1 MERKIKTLLFIKIY
15 AFVFL
20 SWICHFYIYMSKQ
33 NKYLV
38 ACYNHHRKIYARN
51 YRLLAK
57 YKQDK
62 DSIIVCLEKEIPNRV
77 NDKKNISN
85 SKKLLSREK
94 KQSNGSFPI
103 NVRGHKKNM
112 KNKSCIFLTKQ
123 HSHMEKKI
131 FKELDY
137 VDFLKNNRTISD
149 NTYKKIIYKKC
160 GLRFAL
166 PIFLLLVLSIS
177 FMLDN
182 FWGYGVFYGFFR
194 LIRTYSGGGWMK
206 ELTSKLWHSPFR
218 WLFVSQNA
226 LKKPGCTSGK
236 ICINGNMVA
245 ESFCGFFIYFVPF
258 IILGIILILGVVYY
272 HKKVKK
278 YEKIKFKNR

>member
-1 MERKIKTLLFIKIY
+1 MK
-15 AFVFL
+15 
-20 SWICHFYIYMSKQ
+20 SKQ

-38 ACYNHHRKIYARN
+38 ECYNHHRKIYARN

-57 YKQDK
+57 YKKDK
-62 DSIIVCLEKEIPNRV
+62 DSIIVCLEEEIPNRV

-85 SKKLLSREK
+85 SEKLVSGEK
-94 KQSNGSFPI
+94 KHSNGSFPM

-112 KNKSCIFLTKQ
+112 KNKSCLFETKQ
-123 HSHMEKKI
+123 YSHMEKKI

-166 PIFLLLVLSIS
+166 PIFLFLILSIS
-177 FMLDN
+177 FVLDN
-182 FWGYGVFYGFFR
+182 FYRYGLFDGLFR
-194 LIRTYSGGGWMK
+194 LITKCSGFGWIK
-206 ELTSKLWHSPFR
+206 DLTSKLWNSPFS
-218 WLFVSQNA
+218 WLFVSQKA
-226 LKKPGCTSGK
+226 LSKSSGTPSK
-236 ICINGNMVA
+236 LYIDGNMVA
-245 ESFCGFFIYFVPF
+245 QGFCGFFIYFVPF
-258 IILGIILILGVVYY
+258 IILGIILILGIVYY

-278 YEKIKFKNR
+278 YEKIKFTKR

>member
-1 MERKIKTLLFIKIY
+1 MERKIKTLLFFKIY

-38 ACYNHHRKIYARN
+38 ECYNHHRKIYARN

-57 YKQDK
+57 YKQDN
-62 DSIIVCLEKEIPNRV
+62 DSIIVCLEEEIPNRV

-85 SKKLLSREK
+85 SEKLVSGEK

-103 NVRGHKKNM
+103 NVRGHKKNI
-112 KNKSCIFLTKQ
+112 KNKSWIFETKQ
-123 HSHMEKKI
+123 YSHMEKKI

-137 VDFLKNNRTISD
+137 IDFLKNNRTISN
-149 NTYKKIIYKKC
+149 NTYKKIIYKKY

-177 FMLDN
+177 FVLDN
-182 FWGYGVFYGFFR
+182 FWGYGMFDGLFR
-194 LIRTYSGGGWMK
+194 LIITYSGPEWMRGF
-206 ELTSKLWHSPFR
+206 TSKLWNSHFR
-218 WLFVSQNA
+218 WLFVGPNA
-226 LKKPGCTSGK
+226 LSKSSGTRSTLY
-236 ICINGNMVA
+236 INGNMVA

-258 IILGIILILGVVYY
+258 IILGIILILRVVYY

-278 YEKIKFKNR
+278 YEKIKFTKR

>member
-33 NKYLV
+33 SKYLV
-38 ACYNHHRKIYARN
+38 ECYNHRRKIYVRN

-62 DSIIVCLEKEIPNRV
+62 DSIIVCLEEEIPNRV

-85 SKKLLSREK
+85 SEKLVSGEK
-94 KQSNGSFPI
+94 KQSNRSFPI
-103 NVRGHKKNM
+103 NVRGYKKNM
-112 KNKSCIFLTKQ
+112 KNKSWIFETKQ
-123 HSHMEKKI
+123 YSHMEKKI

-137 VDFLKNNRTISD
+137 VDFLKNNRTISN
-149 NTYKKIIYKKC
+149 NTYKKIMYKKC

-166 PIFLLLVLSIS
+166 PIFILLVLSIS
-177 FMLDN
+177 FVLDN
-182 FWGYGVFYGFFR
+182 FCGYGMLDGLLR
-194 LIRTYSGGGWMK
+194 LITKYSGFNWMK
-206 ELTSKLWHSPFR
+206 DLTSKLWNSPFK
-218 WLFVSQNA
+218 WLFVGQNA
-226 LKKPGCTSGK
+226 LKNIGGKPK
-236 ICINGNMVA
+236 IIGNRVA
-245 ESFCGFFIYFVPF
+245 GSFCRFFIYFVPF
-258 IILGIILILGVVYY
+258 IILGVILIIGVIYY

-278 YEKIKFKNR
+278 YEKIKFTKR

>member
-1 MERKIKTLLFIKIY
+1 MERKIKTLLFIKIS
-15 AFVFL
+15 AFAFL

-38 ACYNHHRKIYARN
+38 ECYNHQRKIYARN
-51 YRLLAK
+51 YRLMAI

-62 DSIIVCLEKEIPNRV
+62 DSIIVCLEEKIPNRV

-85 SKKLLSREK
+85 SEKLISREK
-94 KQSNGSFPI
+94 KPSNGSFPI
-103 NVRGHKKNM
+103 NVRGHKKNT
-112 KNKSCIFLTKQ
+112 KNKSCIFETKQ
-123 HSHMEKKI
+123 YSNMEKRI

-149 NTYKKIIYKKC
+149 NAYKKIIYKKF

-177 FMLDN
+177 FVLDHFCECGMLE
-182 FWGYGVFYGFFR
+182 GLLR
-194 LIRTYSGGGWMK
+194 LINNYSGQGWMK
-206 ELTSKLWHSPFR
+206 DLSLKLWHSSFR
-218 WLFVSQNA
+218 WLFVGQKAFTKTGN
-226 LKKPGCTSGK
+226 K
-236 ICINGNMVA
+236 IIIYGNIVA
-245 ESFCGFFIYFVPF
+245 GSFCGFFIYFVPF
-258 IILGIILILGVVYY
+258 IILGIILILRVVYY

-278 YEKIKFKNR
+278 YEKIKFAKR

>member
-1 MERKIKTLLFIKIY
+1 MERKIKTLLFIKIS

-38 ACYNHHRKIYARN
+38 ECYNHQRKIYARN
-51 YRLLAK
+51 YRLMAK
-57 YKQDK
+57 YKQDM
-62 DSIIVCLEKEIPNRV
+62 DSIIVCIEEEIPNRV

-85 SKKLLSREK
+85 SEKLISREK
-94 KQSNGSFPI
+94 KPSNGSFPI
-103 NVRGHKKNM
+103 NVRGHKKNT
-112 KNKSCIFLTKQ
+112 KNKSCIFETKRY
-123 HSHMEKKI
+123 SHMEKKI

-137 VDFLKNNRTISD
+137 VDFLKNNRTIS
-149 NTYKKIIYKKC
+149 NNIYKKIMYKKC

-166 PIFLLLVLSIS
+166 PIFILLVLSIS
-177 FMLDN
+177 FVLDN
-182 FWGYGVFYGFFR
+182 FCGYGMLDGLLR
-194 LIRTYSGGGWMK
+194 LITKYLQFGWMK

-218 WLFVSQNA
+218 WLFVGQNA
-226 LKKPGCTSGK
+226 LSKSGTPRK
-236 ICINGNMVA
+236 LYINENMVA

-258 IILGIILILGVVYY
+258 IILGIILILRVVYY

-278 YEKIKFKNR
+278 YEKIKFTKR